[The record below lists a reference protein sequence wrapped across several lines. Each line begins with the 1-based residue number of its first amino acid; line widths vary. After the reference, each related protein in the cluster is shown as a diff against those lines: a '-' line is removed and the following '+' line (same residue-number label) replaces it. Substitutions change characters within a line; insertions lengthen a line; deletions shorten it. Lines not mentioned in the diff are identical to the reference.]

1 MESSSSEN
9 PKLYSGTLCGFC
21 QRQTPAKT
29 PTVHTWDFIQVGRHV
44 VSGNG
49 CGVQKMEADGNQS
62 GTPKSKVV
70 SFLCNSTRG
79 AFSIDHATFS
89 A

>member
-29 PTVHTWDFIQVGRHV
+29 PTRLVGRHV